1 MRFSTRWVRVSW
13 LFALMLTMALAI
25 VACGDDDAEPTAT
38 STAAAT
44 GTPTAAATAAA
55 TATAAPTEPAS
66 GSTITVGAGEP
77 IKVGIS
83 TILTGDLQALGI
95 PIAQAAELAGVGVEI
110 EGHAIQFERKD
121 DQCSSEGGTSAAQQL
136 IDAGVVGVVGPV
148 CSSSVIA
155 SQPLYEEA
163 GISTISPS
171 STAVASTAPAGR
183 EPYPTFFRVTYNDA
197 IQGPALAA
205 FASDELSAGTV
216 YVVFF
221 NDAYGQGLK
230 DEFQAAYTGEV
241 LGSEGFERGATDF
254 SSIVTNIENKAPDA
268 VFFSGFFGEAVPFI
282 TQLREKGLTM
292 PFLSADGV
300 RDEQFI
306 TLAGAAAE
314 GAYLSLPSP
323 TLSGDVYTKFK
334 ADYLAAYGKEA
345 DTSPFT
351 AESYDASTALIAA
364 IEAVAEVS
372 GTSLTID
379 LAKLRDAIAA
389 TDMTGAIGH
398 IQFDAKGDNAGG
410 ETPVSFFVVE
420 DGQFVPY
427 EG

>member
-1 MRFSTRWVRVSW
+1 MRTSTRWVRTSW
-13 LFALMLTMALAI
+13 LLAILVAMALMA
-25 VACGDDDAEPTAT
+25 VACGGDDEETPTAT
-38 STAAAT
+38 ATAPASTA
-44 GTPTAAATAAA
+44 TAE
-55 TATAAPTEPAS
+55 ATAAPTEATATS
-66 GSTITVGAGEP
+66 GYPVVTVAAGEP
-77 IKVGIS
+77 IRIGVS

-95 PIAQAAELAGVGVEI
+95 PIAQAAELAGADVEI
-110 EGHAIQFERKD
+110 EGHAVVFERKD

-136 IDAGVVGVVGPV
+136 IDAGVVGVIGPV

-197 IQGPALAA
+197 IQGPALAQ
-205 FASDELSAGTV
+205 FATDTLNAQTV
-216 YVVFF
+216 YIVFF

-230 DEFQAAYTGEV
+230 DEFERAYTGEV
-241 LGSEGFERGATDF
+241 LGSEGFEQGATDF
-254 SSIVTNIENKAPDA
+254 SSIVTNIENEAPDA
-268 VFFSGFFGEAVPFI
+268 VFFSGFFAEAVPFI
-282 TQLREKGLTM
+282 TQLREGGLTM

-300 RDEQFI
+300 RDQQFI

-323 TLSGDVYTKFK
+323 TLSGDVYTTFK
-334 ADYLAAYGKEA
+334 ENYLAAHGVEA

-351 AESYDASTALIAA
+351 AESYDAATVL
-364 IEAVAEVS
+364 IEALKQVAVAD
-372 GTSLTID
+372 GDALTID
-379 LAKLRDAIAA
+379 LGALRDAIAA
-389 TDMTGAIGH
+389 TDITGAIGR
-398 IQFDAKGDNAGG
+398 IRFDEKGDNAGG
-410 ETPVSFFVVE
+410 ETPVSFFVVQ
-420 DGQFVPY
+420 DGQFVPF

>member
-1 MRFSTRWVRVSW
+1 MRLSTRWVRVSW
-13 LFALMLTMALAI
+13 LLVLMLAMALTV
-25 VACGDDDAEPTAT
+25 VACGSSDDE
-38 STAAAT
+38 AT
-44 GTPTAAATAAA
+44 GTPVATGTAVAGGA
-55 TATAAPTEPAS
+55 TATVAPPES
-66 GSTITVGAGEP
+66 GYPVITVGAGEP
-77 IKVGIS
+77 IKIGIS

-95 PIAQAAELAGVGVEI
+95 PIAQAAELAGKDVTI
-110 EGHAIQFERKD
+110 EGHAITFERKD

-163 GISTISPS
+163 GITTISPS

-183 EPYPTFFRVTYNDA
+183 APYATFFRVTYNDA
-197 IQGPALAA
+197 IQGPALAK
-205 FASDELSAGTV
+205 FASETLTAAKV

-230 DEFQAAYTGEV
+230 DEFEKAYTGEV
-241 LGSEGFERGATDF
+241 LGSEGFEKGATDF
-254 SSIVTNIENKAPDA
+254 SSIVTNIEQAKPDA

-282 TQLREKGLTM
+282 TQLRESGQTM

-300 RDEQFI
+300 RDEQFV

-323 TLSGDVYTKFK
+323 TLSGDVYTTFK
-334 ADYLAAYGKEA
+334 TGYLAAYGKEA

-351 AESYDASTALIAA
+351 AESYDAASVLIAA
-364 IEAVAEVS
+364 LKQVAEVD
-372 GTSLTID
+372 GATLKID
-379 LAKLRDAIAA
+379 LGKLRDAIAA
-389 TDMTGAIGH
+389 SDLTGAIGR
-398 IQFDAKGDNAGG
+398 IAFDEKGDNAGG
-410 ETPVSFFVVE
+410 ETPVSFFIVK
-420 DGQFVPY
+420 DGQFVPF